1 MIDTAQFV
9 VHCGHIILYAV
20 VNLVCLGLNR
30 YIEVLDKR
38 LDQQEKEL
46 SGAAARKPRKLG
58 LPSLLH
64 PPANAPVWAVKRNYS
79 HDHDSSQGKLF
90 CIV

>member
-38 LDQQEKEL
+38 LDQQERNCL
-46 SGAAARKPRKLG
+46 VQ
-58 LPSLLH
+58 LLKNLENLDCH
-64 PPANAPVWAVKRNYS
+64 LYYIF
-79 HDHDSSQGKLF
+79 QLMYQYGQ
-90 CIV
+90 